1 MKQHVLDTDMLT
13 LYQESHPKVVFCVNQ
28 RPRQEVAISV
38 ISVEEQLSG
47 WYTRLRRAKQRDEL
61 ARVYERLTTNVRS
74 FEQFR
79 ILSFDEASIARYEG
93 LKKQKLG
100 VGKMDLRIAA
110 IVLQHDGVLVTRNL
124 RDFQRVPDLAIEDWS
139 A

>member
-13 LYQESHPKVVFCVNQ
+13 LYQESHPKVLFGVNQ
-28 RPRQEVAISV
+28 QPRKQVAITI

-47 WYTRLRRAKQRDEL
+47 WYTRLRRAKRPDEL
-61 ARVYERLTTNVRS
+61 AKVYERLTINVRS
-74 FEQFR
+74 FEQFQ
-79 ILSFDEASIARYEG
+79 ILSFDEPSIERYEQ
-93 LKKQKLG
+93 LRKQKLR

-110 IVLQHDGVLVTRNL
+110 IVLRYVAVLVTRNL
-124 RDFQRVPDLAIEDWS
+124 RDFQRVPGLTIEDWS